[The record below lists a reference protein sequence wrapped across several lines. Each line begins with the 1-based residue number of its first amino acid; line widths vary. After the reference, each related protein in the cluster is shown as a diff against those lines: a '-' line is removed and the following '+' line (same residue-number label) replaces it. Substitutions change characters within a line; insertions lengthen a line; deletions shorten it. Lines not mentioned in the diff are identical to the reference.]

1 MYFMNKTLKSGT
13 YSSNSYVPL
22 VISHPNRT
30 CIVKEILAYNS
41 DPAND
46 ADLEI
51 SVYDPNSGSRTAF
64 VTIKIPPNDSFQL
77 SSLISIHPNQEIDI
91 KTDNSS
97 LNLFSTLIYVKG
109 D

>member
-1 MYFMNKTLKSGT
+1 MYFMNNALKSGT
-13 YSSNSYVPL
+13 YSANSYVPL
-22 VISHPNRT
+22 AVSHPNRT

-41 DPAND
+41 DPSSDAN
-46 ADLEI
+46 LEI
-51 SVYDPNSGSRTAF
+51 SIYDPSGGARTTF
-64 VTIKIPPNDSFQL
+64 VTINIPPNDSFQL

-91 KTDNSS
+91 KTDNTS